1 MSFDAFAQ
9 WQTLQKGLTQ
19 MRAGKLG
26 AHSLSELGRTQEVLL
41 ETLGPR
47 YREVLLQLLDRLES
61 SALFSE
67 ESCSF
72 SQQGL
77 LDNLQVWLD
86 KALGQIN
93 HTQTNQS

>member
-1 MSFDAFAQ
+1 MSSNALAQ
-9 WQTLQKGLTQ
+9 WQALQAGLSQ
-19 MRAGKLG
+19 LRSGALG
-26 AHSLSELGRTQEVLL
+26 AHGLSELGRTQEVLL
-41 ETLGPR
+41 EALGPR

-77 LDNLQVWLD
+77 LDNLQIWLD
-86 KALGQIN
+86 KAHGRLG
-93 HTQTNQS
+93 TAT

>member
-1 MSFDAFAQ
+1 MSSTALAQ
-9 WQTLQKGLTQ
+9 WQALHNGLAQ
-19 MRAGKLG
+19 LRAGALG
-26 AHSLSELGRTQEVLL
+26 AHGLSQLGRTQETLL

-77 LDNLQVWLD
+77 LDNLQIWLD
-86 KALGQIN
+86 KARSQLAP
-93 HTQTNQS
+93 SA

>member
-1 MSFDAFAQ
+1 MTTLSHQQWEALHTGLAQLRGGALSPHALSDLARSQDA
-9 WQTLQKGLTQ
+9 
-19 MRAGKLG
+19 
-26 AHSLSELGRTQEVLL
+26 LL
-41 ETLGPR
+41 DALGPR

-77 LDNLQVWLD
+77 LDNLQIWLD
-86 KALGQIN
+86 KAS
-93 HTQTNQS
+93 TQLQTAAAGN

>member
-1 MSFDAFAQ
+1 MPSTALSQ
-9 WQTLQKGLTQ
+9 WQALDAGLAQ
-19 MRAGKLG
+19 LRSGALG
-26 AHSLSELGRTQEVLL
+26 AHGLSELGRAQEALL
-41 ETLGPR
+41 QALGPR

-77 LDNLQVWLD
+77 LDNLQIWLD
-86 KALGQIN
+86 KARSQLD
-93 HTQTNQS
+93 QTA

>member
-1 MSFDAFAQ
+1 MSALAQ
-9 WQTLQKGLTQ
+9 WQTLQDGMTQ
-19 MRAGKLG
+19 LRSGALG
-26 AHSLSELGRTQEVLL
+26 AHGLSELARTQELL
-41 ETLGPR
+41 LKTLGPR

-77 LDNLQVWLD
+77 LDNLQIWLD
-86 KALGQIN
+86 KAQGQLK
-93 HTQTNQS
+93 SAA